1 MVTEGT
7 RNADFCSSAS
17 GADCP
22 TVGNILFW
30 DGIFLDPEAHGH
42 HRVGVKILV
51 IVHAKSFPKEQ
62 FWLFSNPIK
71 ICLLRLL
78 AEGIFYTYPHSIVP
92 TGLGYWLFIKLFIYA
107 TIGTQIVFKGMF
119 IILLMGIVNV
129 LL

>member
-1 MVTEGT
+1 MEFD
-7 RNADFCSSAS
+7 NKNLPSS
-17 GADCP
+17 GNDP
-22 TVGNILFW
+22 TVK
-30 DGIFLDPEAHGH
+30 EQT
-42 HRVGVKILV
+42 
-51 IVHAKSFPKEQ
+51 KSFPKEQ

-92 TGLGYWLFIKLFIYA
+92 TNLGIRLNGQLFIYA
-107 TIGTQIVFKGMF
+107 AIGLLISSKGMF